1 MGGKKEKRREERG
14 VKNQFIGEMLTQHV
28 TADKSNSVSKYCPYS
43 FIAHAF
49 IYYCLPLP
57 LQFCRGASEF
67 TSHSR
72 GQAPELRGHVT

>member
-1 MGGKKEKRREERG
+1 MGEKKKREEKREG
-14 VKNQFIGEMLTQHV
+14 GKNQFIGEMLTQHV

-57 LQFCRGASEF
+57 L
-67 TSHSR
+67 
-72 GQAPELRGHVT
+72 